1 MRFRISYYLL
11 NLQVRE
17 RIHSY
22 MAKRN
27 RFKAFW
33 KKMRSKYKLSFFNE
47 NTLEEVWTFRL
58 SRLGAF
64 LFFSALVIIIFSGAM
79 YLIVGTPLKNY
90 LPGYLKTETRV
101 KIMDN
106 ALRID
111 SLNQAMQ
118 LNDAYLKNLT
128 NILTGNVKIDSIRNI
143 KDSLLSFPTDS
154 FLTQSLATTSF
165 MQRYEEE
172 EKYKLNVLNQT
183 IPTDGFIFFAP
194 IKGVIKQK
202 FNPEN
207 NHFGIDILAP
217 KRVSVAATLDG
228 TVISAGDTVD
238 YGYVIEIQHSN
249 NFISIYKY
257 NAELLKSIGDK
268 VSGGEVIALTG
279 NGTKESFPP
288 LVEFQLWHM
297 GQALNP
303 EDYIAF

>member
-111 SLNQAMQ
+111 SLNQA
-118 LNDAYLKNLT
+118 K
-128 NILTGNVKIDSIRNI
+128 R
-143 KDSLLSFPTDS
+143 
-154 FLTQSLATTSF
+154 
-165 MQRYEEE
+165 R
-172 EKYKLNVLNQT
+172 
-183 IPTDGFIFFAP
+183 IF
-194 IKGVIKQK
+194 K
-202 FNPEN
+202 
-207 NHFGIDILAP
+207 
-217 KRVSVAATLDG
+217 
-228 TVISAGDTVD
+228 
-238 YGYVIEIQHSN
+238 
-249 NFISIYKY
+249 
-257 NAELLKSIGDK
+257 KSD
-268 VSGGEVIALTG
+268 
-279 NGTKESFPP
+279 
-288 LVEFQLWHM
+288 
-297 GQALNP
+297 
-303 EDYIAF
+303 

>member
-1 MRFRISYYLL
+1 
-11 NLQVRE
+11 
-17 RIHSY
+17 

-27 RFKAFW
+27 RFRTFW

-64 LFFSALVIIIFSGAM
+64 LFFTALIIIIFSGAM

-90 LPGYLKTETRV
+90 LPGYLRTETRV

-118 LNDAYLKNLT
+118 LNDAYLRNLT
-128 NILTGNVKIDSIRNI
+128 NILTGNIKIDSIRNV
-143 KDSLLSFPTDS
+143 KDSILSFPTDS
-154 FLTQSLATTSF
+154 FLTQSQITTNF
-165 MQRYEEE
+165 IQQYEEE
-172 EKYKLNVLNQT
+172 EKYKLNVFNQT
-183 IPTDGFIFFAP
+183 IPTDGFIFYTPA
-194 IKGVIKQK
+194 KGSVKQK

-207 NHFGIDILAP
+207 GHFGIDILTPQRA
-217 KRVSVAATLDG
+217 SVAAALDG
-228 TVISAGDTVD
+228 TVISAGYTVD
-238 YGYVIEIQHSN
+238 YGYVIEIQHRN

-268 VSGGEVIALTG
+268 VSGGEIIAMTS
-279 NGTKESFPP
+279 NGTKNSQAP
-288 LVEFQLWHM
+288 LIEFQLWHM

-303 EDYIAF
+303 EDYITF